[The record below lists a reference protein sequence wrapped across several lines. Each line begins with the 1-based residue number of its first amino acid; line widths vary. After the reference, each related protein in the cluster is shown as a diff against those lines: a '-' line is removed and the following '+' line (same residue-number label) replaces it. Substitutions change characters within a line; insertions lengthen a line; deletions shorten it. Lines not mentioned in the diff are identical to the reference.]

1 MFKAL
6 RDLRAILQ
14 ITTLKSFV
22 RRFML
27 LMELLSVNFDMV
39 LELLELRIDWGAEV
53 RRGIGL
59 MQPVLHLRMTLA

>member
-1 MFKAL
+1 MSVAL
-6 RDLRAILQ
+6 RDLRAIQQ

-53 RRGIGL
+53 CRGIGL
-59 MQPVLHLRMTLA
+59 MRFVLHLRMTLA

>member
-1 MFKAL
+1 MFEAL

-53 RRGIGL
+53 RRGICL

>member
-1 MFKAL
+1 MFEAL